1 MAPGRNLL
9 LIHSTG
15 GNMRKIRIV
24 GGRNGRLWPEVLETA
39 NTVFRD
45 VMRRE
50 AADLD
55 YEPADELK
63 PGRTDCPDSFPVSVD
78 LLEPGEDQT
87 RLEAVADHVTERIRE
102 LTEDKKFNL
111 KDIVILMPE
120 VSTDGPI
127 LSDLLK
133 ERGIPVFFDGK
144 GGFFEQQE
152 VIVFRNLLMLVD
164 NPHLDLPLLTALV
177 NPPFDFTEE
186 ELSHIRL
193 KYTGKKKPF
202 WQAFSNT
209 LILNGLYLLFRFP
222 LTLIFALL
230 LNEIRNLHWKKFV
243 QTVSYLPHFISM
255 VIVCGMIKELLST
268 SGPINDVIARLG
280 GEKISFIS
288 LAEWFRTIFVASG
301 VWQSLGWG
309 TILYLAAMSGINPS
323 LYEAATVDGAN
334 HFQQVLHVTIPCI
347 LPTIASLLILDIGG
361 LVGSGGAFEKVYLLY
376 SPMTYETSD
385 IVSTYVFRMGV
396 ESGSINFATAVGLF
410 EGLINLVLL
419 TCANFVSRKV
429 AKTSLW

>member
-1 MAPGRNLL
+1 MSEKEQLQLEQTAEWQPTQLKLRNRMA
-9 LIHSTG
+9 
-15 GNMRKIRIV
+15 KDIRI
-24 GGRNGRLWPEVLETA
+24 NWQLY
-39 NTVFRD
+39 
-45 VMRRE
+45 VMF
-50 AADLD
+50 L
-55 YEPADELK
+55 
-63 PGRTDCPDSFPVSVD
+63 FPVIYYIIFRYIPMFGNILAFRKYYAGGSIFGQG
-78 LLEPGEDQT
+78 P
-87 RLEAVADHVTERIRE
+87 
-102 LTEDKKFNL
+102 LT
-111 KDIVILMPE
+111 
-120 VSTDGPI
+120 
-127 LSDLLK
+127 
-133 ERGIPVFFDGK
+133 
-144 GGFFEQQE
+144 
-152 VIVFRNLLMLVD
+152 
-164 NPHLDLPLLTALV
+164 
-177 NPPFDFTEE
+177 
-186 ELSHIRL
+186 L
-193 KYTGKKKPF
+193 KYFRQFITAKPF
-202 WQAFSNT
+202 WDAFRNT
-209 LILNGLYLLFRFP
+209 LVLNGLYLLFRFP

-268 SGPINDVIARLG
+268 SGPVNDIIAQLG
-280 GEKISFIS
+280 GEKINFIA

-347 LPTIASLLILDIGG
+347 LPTIATLLILDIGG

-376 SPMTYETSD
+376 SPLTYETSD
-385 IVSTYVFRMGV
+385 IVSTYVFRMGI

-429 AKTSLW
+429 ANTSLW

>member
-1 MAPGRNLL
+1 MFGNILAFRKYNPGGS
-9 LIHSTG
+9 IFG
-15 GNMRKIRIV
+15 QG
-24 GGRNGRLWPEVLETA
+24 P
-39 NTVFRD
+39 
-45 VMRRE
+45 
-50 AADLD
+50 
-55 YEPADELK
+55 
-63 PGRTDCPDSFPVSVD
+63 
-78 LLEPGEDQT
+78 
-87 RLEAVADHVTERIRE
+87 
-102 LTEDKKFNL
+102 LT
-111 KDIVILMPE
+111 
-120 VSTDGPI
+120 
-127 LSDLLK
+127 
-133 ERGIPVFFDGK
+133 
-144 GGFFEQQE
+144 
-152 VIVFRNLLMLVD
+152 
-164 NPHLDLPLLTALV
+164 
-177 NPPFDFTEE
+177 
-186 ELSHIRL
+186 L
-193 KYTGKKKPF
+193 KYFKQFITAKPF

-230 LNEIRNLHWKKFV
+230 LNEIKNLHWKKFV

-255 VIVCGMIKELLST
+255 VIVCGMLKELLST
-268 SGPINDVIARLG
+268 HGPINDLIFKLG

-288 LAEWFRTIFVASG
+288 LAEWFRTIFVTSG

-323 LYEAATVDGAN
+323 LYEAATVDGAS
-334 HFQQVLHVTIPCI
+334 HFQQVVHVTIPCI
-347 LPTIASLLILDIGG
+347 LPTIATLLILDIGG

>member
-1 MAPGRNLL
+1 MSEKEP
-9 LIHSTG
+9 IQVQVQEEWTP
-15 GNMRKIRIV
+15 RKLTLRQRGLKDFRV
-24 GGRNGRLWPEVLETA
+24 NWQLYVMFLFPVLYYV
-39 NTVFRD
+39 VFRYIP
-45 VMRRE
+45 MFGNILAFRKYS
-50 AADLD
+50 AGGSIFGNG
-55 YEPADELK
+55 P
-63 PGRTDCPDSFPVSVD
+63 
-78 LLEPGEDQT
+78 
-87 RLEAVADHVTERIRE
+87 
-102 LTEDKKFNL
+102 LT
-111 KDIVILMPE
+111 
-120 VSTDGPI
+120 
-127 LSDLLK
+127 
-133 ERGIPVFFDGK
+133 
-144 GGFFEQQE
+144 
-152 VIVFRNLLMLVD
+152 
-164 NPHLDLPLLTALV
+164 
-177 NPPFDFTEE
+177 
-186 ELSHIRL
+186 L
-193 KYTGKKKPF
+193 KYFKQFITAKPF

-268 SGPINDVIARLG
+268 SGPINAVIADLG

-288 LAEWFRTIFVASG
+288 LAEWFRTIFVTSG

-309 TILYLAAMSGINPS
+309 TILYLAAMTGINPS

-347 LPTIASLLILDIGG
+347 LPTIATLLILDIGG

-376 SPMTYETSD
+376 NPMTYETSD

-419 TCANFVSRKV
+419 TCANLVSRKV

>member
-1 MAPGRNLL
+1 MSKEDQIQQDQPIEWTPTQLSLRKRMGKDFRINWQLYVMFFFPVIYYIIFRYIPMFGNILAFRKYYA
-9 LIHSTG
+9 G
-15 GNMRKIRIV
+15 GNIFGEGPLTLRYFQQFI
-24 GGRNGRLWPEVLETA
+24 TA
-39 NTVFRD
+39 
-45 VMRRE
+45 
-50 AADLD
+50 
-55 YEPADELK
+55 
-63 PGRTDCPDSFPVSVD
+63 
-78 LLEPGEDQT
+78 
-87 RLEAVADHVTERIRE
+87 
-102 LTEDKKFNL
+102 
-111 KDIVILMPE
+111 
-120 VSTDGPI
+120 
-127 LSDLLK
+127 
-133 ERGIPVFFDGK
+133 
-144 GGFFEQQE
+144 
-152 VIVFRNLLMLVD
+152 
-164 NPHLDLPLLTALV
+164 
-177 NPPFDFTEE
+177 
-186 ELSHIRL
+186 
-193 KYTGKKKPF
+193 KPF
-202 WQAFSNT
+202 WDAFKNT

-268 SGPINDVIARLG
+268 SGPVNDIIQQFG
-280 GEKISFIS
+280 GEKINFIA

-334 HFQQVLHVTIPCI
+334 HFQQVMHVTIPCI
-347 LPTIASLLILDIGG
+347 LPTIATLLILDIGG

-376 SPMTYETSD
+376 SPLTYETSD
-385 IVSTYVFRMGV
+385 IVSTYVFRMGI

-429 AKTSLW
+429 ANTSLW

>member
-1 MAPGRNLL
+1 MSNKTQIQQLDQNEWEPKELTL
-9 LIHSTG
+9 K
-15 GNMRKIRIV
+15 RKISKDFRINWQLYV
-24 GGRNGRLWPEVLETA
+24 MFLFPIIYYVIFRYIPMFGNILAFRKYSAGGSIFGNGP
-39 NTVFRD
+39 
-45 VMRRE
+45 
-50 AADLD
+50 
-55 YEPADELK
+55 
-63 PGRTDCPDSFPVSVD
+63 
-78 LLEPGEDQT
+78 
-87 RLEAVADHVTERIRE
+87 
-102 LTEDKKFNL
+102 LT
-111 KDIVILMPE
+111 
-120 VSTDGPI
+120 
-127 LSDLLK
+127 
-133 ERGIPVFFDGK
+133 
-144 GGFFEQQE
+144 
-152 VIVFRNLLMLVD
+152 
-164 NPHLDLPLLTALV
+164 
-177 NPPFDFTEE
+177 
-186 ELSHIRL
+186 L
-193 KYTGKKKPF
+193 KYFKQFITAKPF

-268 SGPINDVIARLG
+268 HGPINDLIFKLG

-288 LAEWFRTIFVASG
+288 MAEWFRTIFVTSG
-301 VWQSLGWG
+301 IWQSLGWG
-309 TILYLAAMSGINPS
+309 TILYLAAMTGINPS
-323 LYEAATVDGAN
+323 LYEAATVDGAS
-334 HFQQVLHVTIPCI
+334 HFQQVMHVTIPCI
-347 LPTIASLLILDIGG
+347 LPTIATLLILDIGG

>member
-1 MAPGRNLL
+1 MSDKEQLQQEQTAEWQPTQLKLRSRMAKDIRINWQLYVIFLFPVIYYIIFRYIPMFGNILAFRKYYA
-9 LIHSTG
+9 G
-15 GNMRKIRIV
+15 GNIFGEGPLTLRYFKQFI
-24 GGRNGRLWPEVLETA
+24 TA
-39 NTVFRD
+39 
-45 VMRRE
+45 
-50 AADLD
+50 
-55 YEPADELK
+55 
-63 PGRTDCPDSFPVSVD
+63 
-78 LLEPGEDQT
+78 
-87 RLEAVADHVTERIRE
+87 
-102 LTEDKKFNL
+102 
-111 KDIVILMPE
+111 
-120 VSTDGPI
+120 
-127 LSDLLK
+127 
-133 ERGIPVFFDGK
+133 
-144 GGFFEQQE
+144 
-152 VIVFRNLLMLVD
+152 
-164 NPHLDLPLLTALV
+164 
-177 NPPFDFTEE
+177 
-186 ELSHIRL
+186 
-193 KYTGKKKPF
+193 KPF
-202 WQAFSNT
+202 WDAFKNT
-209 LILNGLYLLFRFP
+209 LILNGLYLIFRFP

-268 SGPINDVIARLG
+268 SGPVNDIISQLG
-280 GEKISFIS
+280 GEKINFIA

-347 LPTIASLLILDIGG
+347 LPTIATLLILDIGG

-376 SPMTYETSD
+376 SPLTYETSD
-385 IVSTYVFRMGV
+385 IVSTYVFRMGI

-429 AKTSLW
+429 ANTSLW

>member
-1 MAPGRNLL
+1 MSNKTQ
-9 LIHSTG
+9 IQQ
-15 GNMRKIRIV
+15 
-24 GGRNGRLWPEVLETA
+24 
-39 NTVFRD
+39 
-45 VMRRE
+45 
-50 AADLD
+50 LD
-55 YEPADELK
+55 QKEWEPK
-63 PGRTDCPDSFPVSVD
+63 
-78 LLEPGEDQT
+78 
-87 RLEAVADHVTERIRE
+87 E
-102 LTEDKKFNL
+102 LTLNKKIS
-111 KDIVILMPE
+111 KDFHINWQLYVMFLFPIIYYVIFRYIPMFGNILAFRKY
-120 VSTDGPI
+120 SAGGSIFGNGP
-127 LSDLLK
+127 
-133 ERGIPVFFDGK
+133 
-144 GGFFEQQE
+144 
-152 VIVFRNLLMLVD
+152 
-164 NPHLDLPLLTALV
+164 LT
-177 NPPFDFTEE
+177 
-186 ELSHIRL
+186 L
-193 KYTGKKKPF
+193 KYFKQFITAKPF

-230 LNEIRNLHWKKFV
+230 LNEIRNLRWKKFV

-268 SGPINDVIARLG
+268 HGPINDLIFKLG

-288 LAEWFRTIFVASG
+288 MAEWFRTIFVTSG
-301 VWQSLGWG
+301 IWQSLGWG
-309 TILYLAAMSGINPS
+309 TILYLAAMTGINPS
-323 LYEAATVDGAN
+323 LYEAATVDGAS
-334 HFQQVLHVTIPCI
+334 HFQQVIHVTIPCI
-347 LPTIASLLILDIGG
+347 LPTIATLLILDIGG

>member
-1 MAPGRNLL
+1 MA
-9 LIHSTG
+9 
-15 GNMRKIRIV
+15 K
-24 GGRNGRLWPEVLETA
+24 E
-39 NTVFRD
+39 
-45 VMRRE
+45 
-50 AADLD
+50 
-55 YEPADELK
+55 ELK
-63 PGRTDCPDSFPVSVD
+63 QSRDAQEWTPKEITLR
-78 LLEPGEDQT
+78 
-87 RLEAVADHVTERIRE
+87 RRIS
-102 LTEDKKFNL
+102 
-111 KDIVILMPE
+111 KD
-120 VSTDGPI
+120 
-127 LSDLLK
+127 
-133 ERGIPVFFDGK
+133 
-144 GGFFEQQE
+144 
-152 VIVFRNLLMLVD
+152 FRINWQLYAMFL
-164 NPHLDLPLLTALV
+164 LPLIYYIIFRYIPMFGNILAFRKYSAGGSIFGNGPLT
-177 NPPFDFTEE
+177 
-186 ELSHIRL
+186 L
-193 KYTGKKKPF
+193 KYFQQFITAKPF

-268 SGPINDVIARLG
+268 HGPINDVIARLG

-288 LAEWFRTIFVASG
+288 MAEWFRTIFVASG
-301 VWQSLGWG
+301 IWQSLGWG
-309 TILYLAAMSGINPS
+309 TILYLAAMTGINPS
-323 LYEAATVDGAN
+323 LYEAATVDGAS
-334 HFQQVLHVTIPCI
+334 HFQQVIHVTIPCI
-347 LPTIASLLILDIGG
+347 LPTIATLLILDIGG

>member
-1 MAPGRNLL
+1 MSNKTQIQQLDQ
-9 LIHSTG
+9 
-15 GNMRKIRIV
+15 NE
-24 GGRNGRLWPEVLETA
+24 WEPE
-39 NTVFRD
+39 
-45 VMRRE
+45 
-50 AADLD
+50 
-55 YEPADELK
+55 
-63 PGRTDCPDSFPVSVD
+63 
-78 LLEPGEDQT
+78 
-87 RLEAVADHVTERIRE
+87 E
-102 LTEDKKFNL
+102 LTLKKKIS
-111 KDIVILMPE
+111 KDFRINWQLYVMFLFPIIYYVIFRYIPMFGNILAFRKY
-120 VSTDGPI
+120 SAGGSIFGNGP
-127 LSDLLK
+127 
-133 ERGIPVFFDGK
+133 
-144 GGFFEQQE
+144 
-152 VIVFRNLLMLVD
+152 
-164 NPHLDLPLLTALV
+164 LT
-177 NPPFDFTEE
+177 
-186 ELSHIRL
+186 L
-193 KYTGKKKPF
+193 KYFKQFITAKPF

-268 SGPINDVIARLG
+268 HGPINDLIFKLG

-288 LAEWFRTIFVASG
+288 MAEWFRTIFVTSG
-301 VWQSLGWG
+301 IWQSLGWG
-309 TILYLAAMSGINPS
+309 TILYLAAMTGINPS
-323 LYEAATVDGAN
+323 LYEAATVDGAS
-334 HFQQVLHVTIPCI
+334 HFQQVIHVTIPCI
-347 LPTIASLLILDIGG
+347 LPTIATLLILDIGG

>member
-1 MAPGRNLL
+1 MSDKEQLQQEQTAEWQPTQLKLRSRMAKDIRINWQLYVMFLFPVIYYIIFRYIPMFGNILAFRKYYA
-9 LIHSTG
+9 G
-15 GNMRKIRIV
+15 GNIFGEGPLTLRYFKQFI
-24 GGRNGRLWPEVLETA
+24 TA
-39 NTVFRD
+39 
-45 VMRRE
+45 
-50 AADLD
+50 
-55 YEPADELK
+55 
-63 PGRTDCPDSFPVSVD
+63 
-78 LLEPGEDQT
+78 
-87 RLEAVADHVTERIRE
+87 
-102 LTEDKKFNL
+102 
-111 KDIVILMPE
+111 
-120 VSTDGPI
+120 
-127 LSDLLK
+127 
-133 ERGIPVFFDGK
+133 
-144 GGFFEQQE
+144 
-152 VIVFRNLLMLVD
+152 
-164 NPHLDLPLLTALV
+164 
-177 NPPFDFTEE
+177 
-186 ELSHIRL
+186 
-193 KYTGKKKPF
+193 KPF
-202 WQAFSNT
+202 WDAFKNT

-222 LTLIFALL
+222 LTLVFALL

-268 SGPINDVIARLG
+268 SGPVNDIIQQFG
-280 GEKISFIS
+280 GEKINFIA

-347 LPTIASLLILDIGG
+347 LPTIATLLILDIGG

-376 SPMTYETSD
+376 SPLTYETSD
-385 IVSTYVFRMGV
+385 IVSTYVFRMGI

-429 AKTSLW
+429 ANTSLW

>member
-1 MAPGRNLL
+1 MSDKEQLQQEQTAEWQPTQLKLRSRMAKDIRINWQLYVMFFFPVIYYIIFRYIPMFGNILAFRKYYA
-9 LIHSTG
+9 G
-15 GNMRKIRIV
+15 GNIFGEGPLTLRYFQQFI
-24 GGRNGRLWPEVLETA
+24 TA
-39 NTVFRD
+39 
-45 VMRRE
+45 
-50 AADLD
+50 
-55 YEPADELK
+55 
-63 PGRTDCPDSFPVSVD
+63 
-78 LLEPGEDQT
+78 
-87 RLEAVADHVTERIRE
+87 
-102 LTEDKKFNL
+102 
-111 KDIVILMPE
+111 
-120 VSTDGPI
+120 
-127 LSDLLK
+127 
-133 ERGIPVFFDGK
+133 
-144 GGFFEQQE
+144 
-152 VIVFRNLLMLVD
+152 
-164 NPHLDLPLLTALV
+164 
-177 NPPFDFTEE
+177 
-186 ELSHIRL
+186 
-193 KYTGKKKPF
+193 KPF
-202 WQAFSNT
+202 WDAFKNT

-230 LNEIRNLHWKKFV
+230 LNEIRNLNWKKFV

-268 SGPINDVIARLG
+268 SGPINDVIAQLG
-280 GEKISFIS
+280 GEKINFIA

-347 LPTIASLLILDIGG
+347 LPTIATLLILDIGG

-376 SPMTYETSD
+376 SPLTYETSD
-385 IVSTYVFRMGV
+385 IVSTYVFRMGI

-429 AKTSLW
+429 ANTSLW

>member
-1 MAPGRNLL
+1 M
-9 LIHSTG
+9 S
-15 GNMRKIRIV
+15 KK
-24 GGRNGRLWPEVLETA
+24 ETFQEQSLQEW
-39 NTVFRD
+39 T
-45 VMRRE
+45 
-50 AADLD
+50 
-55 YEPADELK
+55 P
-63 PGRTDCPDSFPVSVD
+63 
-78 LLEPGEDQT
+78 
-87 RLEAVADHVTERIRE
+87 RE
-102 LTEDKKFNL
+102 LTL
-111 KDIVILMPE
+111 GQRLGKDLRINWQLYVMFLFPIIYYIIFRYIPMFGNILAFRKYNAGG
-120 VSTDGPI
+120 SIFGTGPI
-127 LSDLLK
+127 
-133 ERGIPVFFDGK
+133 
-144 GGFFEQQE
+144 
-152 VIVFRNLLMLVD
+152 
-164 NPHLDLPLLTALV
+164 T
-177 NPPFDFTEE
+177 
-186 ELSHIRL
+186 L
-193 KYTGKKKPF
+193 KYFKQFITAKPF

-268 SGPINDVIARLG
+268 HGPINDLIAQLG

-288 LAEWFRTIFVASG
+288 RAEWFRTIFVTSG

-309 TILYLAAMSGINPS
+309 TILYLAAMTGINPS
-323 LYEAATVDGAN
+323 LYEAATVDGAS

-347 LPTIASLLILDIGG
+347 LPTIATLLILDIGG

-376 SPMTYETSD
+376 SPQTYETSD

-410 EGLINLVLL
+410 EGIINLILL
-419 TCANFVSRKV
+419 TCANFVSKKV

>member
-1 MAPGRNLL
+1 MSNKTQ
-9 LIHSTG
+9 IQQ
-15 GNMRKIRIV
+15 
-24 GGRNGRLWPEVLETA
+24 
-39 NTVFRD
+39 
-45 VMRRE
+45 
-50 AADLD
+50 LD
-55 YEPADELK
+55 QKEWEPK
-63 PGRTDCPDSFPVSVD
+63 
-78 LLEPGEDQT
+78 
-87 RLEAVADHVTERIRE
+87 E
-102 LTEDKKFNL
+102 LTLQKKIS
-111 KDIVILMPE
+111 KDFRINWQLYVMFLFPIIYYLIFRYIPMFGNILAFRKY
-120 VSTDGPI
+120 SAGGSIFGNGP
-127 LSDLLK
+127 
-133 ERGIPVFFDGK
+133 
-144 GGFFEQQE
+144 
-152 VIVFRNLLMLVD
+152 
-164 NPHLDLPLLTALV
+164 LT
-177 NPPFDFTEE
+177 
-186 ELSHIRL
+186 L
-193 KYTGKKKPF
+193 KYFKQFITAKPF

-268 SGPINDVIARLG
+268 HGPINDLIFKLG

-288 LAEWFRTIFVASG
+288 MAEWFRTIFVTSG
-301 VWQSLGWG
+301 IWQSLGWG
-309 TILYLAAMSGINPS
+309 TILYLAAMTGINPS
-323 LYEAATVDGAN
+323 LYEAATVDGAS
-334 HFQQVLHVTIPCI
+334 HFQQVIHVTIPCI
-347 LPTIASLLILDIGG
+347 LPTIATLLILDIGG